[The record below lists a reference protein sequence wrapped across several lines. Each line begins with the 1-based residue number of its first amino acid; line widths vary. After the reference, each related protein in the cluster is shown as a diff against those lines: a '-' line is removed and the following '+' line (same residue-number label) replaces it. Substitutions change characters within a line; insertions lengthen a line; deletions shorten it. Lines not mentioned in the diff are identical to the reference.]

1 MAKGTVQRLSFQE
14 SRDEETGARVV
25 RLTPPGV
32 NAFRNYF
39 YQKAFT
45 SDGAQLLLGASGG
58 VLASQNGWAQ
68 LWLVG
73 LGGEARQLTDGAP
86 LSVQGAYL
94 SDDDRSVYF
103 SRGNRHHVRLDLDT
117 LAEDVVYEAPEGWSL
132 YGTWSPNTGT
142 TRVAGLLIHNEDRVT
157 GQGWDRFSRQFEAR
171 PRQRLV
177 DVDLVTG
184 ECRTVLEERRF
195 LGHPAYRP
203 GPRPLISYCHEGP
216 HDRVDARIWLVEAD
230 GSNPRPLRSHRP
242 GESLT
247 HEFWVPD
254 GTRMVYVSI
263 QKGQASRE
271 IWSGDPD
278 TLENRLV
285 MTMPPC
291 THLMANRDGR
301 LLVGDGVGQ
310 FGDLDDAE
318 GHRVPP
324 DGHLYLFDTVAG
336 STTPIAV
343 HGSSWSVYQGN
354 TQATHPHPSFHP
366 DERRVL
372 FASDR
377 DGDLALYL
385 AELP

>member
-1 MAKGTVQRLSFQE
+1 MAKGRVQRLSFRIF
-14 SRDEETGARVV
+14 RDEETGTRVV

-45 SDGAQLLLGASGG
+45 SDGARLLLGASGG
-58 VLASQNGWAQ
+58 DLESGDGTVQ

-73 LGGEARQLTDGAP
+73 LDGEARQLTDGAP
-86 LSVQGAYL
+86 AAVQGAYL
-94 SDDDRSVYF
+94 SDDDRFVYF
-103 SRGNRHHVRLDLDT
+103 SRSNRFHVRLDLAT
-117 LAEDVVYEAPEGWSL
+117 LAEEVVYDAPDGWSL

-142 TRVAGLLIHNEDRVT
+142 TRVAGLLMRNEDRVG
-157 GQGWDRFSRQFEAR
+157 GQGWDRFARQFEAR

-177 DVDLVTG
+177 DLDLATG
-184 ECRTVLEERRF
+184 ACQTVLEENRF
-195 LGHPAYRP
+195 LGRPAYRP

-216 HDRVDARIWLVEAD
+216 HDRVDARIWLVGAD
-230 GSNPRPLRSHRP
+230 GSSPRPLRTHRA

-263 QKGQASRE
+263 LRGQSDRQ

-291 THLMANRDGR
+291 THLMSNHDGR

-310 FGDLDDAE
+310 FGDLADAE
-318 GHRVPP
+318 GHRVAP
-324 DGHLYLFDTVAG
+324 DNHLYLFDTAAG
-336 STTPIAV
+336 STTPVAV
-343 HGSSWSVYQGN
+343 HGSSWSVFQGS
-354 TQATHPHPSFHP
+354 TQANHPHPSFHP
-366 DERRVL
+366 DEQRVL

-377 DGDLALYL
+377 DGAPALYL